1 MIHLERLPEPEI
13 LIRKKAEWLKKFLES
28 GKDRPESSTYGH
40 KDIRAQLYSISYNK
54 CFYCERKLSEKESQ
68 IDHYI
73 EVANAAGKDLAF
85 EWNNLFLVCDNCN
98 KKVPHNAIPV
108 ENALNP
114 FVYSNDEIEQH
125 ITFDVEIIRIKNN
138 SEIGAKTIQKF
149 RLDKL
154 EHIRLQFYRE
164 FTEQYT
170 KILKRTKTENREI
183 TEDEKEQLKSFSYPD
198 HPFSLMF
205 KVILRKEN
213 LL

>member
-13 LIRKKAEWLKKFLES
+13 LIRNKVEWLRIFLAS
-28 GKDRPESSTYGH
+28 GKPRPDSSKYGH
-40 KDIRAQLYSISYNK
+40 NNVRTQLYSISHNK

-73 EVANAAGKDLAF
+73 EVANTAGKDLAF
-85 EWNNLFLVCDNCN
+85 EWNNLFLSCDNCN

-114 FVYSNDEIEQH
+114 FIYSNDEIEQH
-125 ITFDVEIIRIKNN
+125 ITFDDEIIRIKNN
-138 SEIGAKTIQKF
+138 SDIGTKTIQKF

-154 EHIRLQFYRE
+154 EHIRLQFFRKFANKYFEISDIARA
-164 FTEQYT
+164 
-170 KILKRTKTENREI
+170 ENREY
-183 TEDEKEQLKSFSYPD
+183 TEDEKEQLRSFSYPD

-205 KVILRKEN
+205 KVILRKRK